1 MNAKEAHDIA
11 IAVSKSKEGVLKKIF
26 ERIRNHSSRGYFML
40 EIIHGA
46 ADKMHDEILVNEP
59 LITQELNLLGYS
71 VRDCNY
77 RYTIEWKNV

>member
-1 MNAKEAHDIA
+1 MNAKEAHTIA
-11 IAVSKSKEGVLKKIF
+11 IEVSKSKEGVLKKIF
-26 ERIRNHSSRGYFML
+26 ERIRNHSSRGYFIV

-46 ADKMHDEILVNEP
+46 SDKMYEEILMNEP

-71 VRDCNY
+71 VRDTNH